1 MTQPTGTKPI
11 LFKRILV
18 PIDFSG
24 HSTKTVDY
32 AAQFAALHDS
42 VINLLHVFQIP
53 DYVATHYQGTYLRPD
68 DVRTH
73 VDAAEREAKDRLAEF
88 EKLLRDRGV
97 QVQSYLG
104 SGYAFEEIVNY
115 AEIWEIDL
123 IIIGSR
129 GSTGFAH
136 LLLGS
141 TAMRVAENSK
151 CPVLIIKENPRKAE

>member
-1 MTQPTGTKPI
+1 MTQATGTKTL

-18 PIDFSG
+18 PIDFSE
-24 HSTKTVDY
+24 HSTKTIDY
-32 AAQFAALHDS
+32 AAKFATFHDA

-53 DYVATHYQGTYLRPD
+53 DYVATHYQGAYLRPD

-73 VDAAEREAKDRLAEF
+73 VNAAEREAKDRLADF
-88 EKLLRDRGV
+88 EKRLRNRGV

-115 AEIWEIDL
+115 ADTWDIDL

-129 GSTGFAH
+129 GSTGLVH

-141 TAMRVAENSK
+141 TAMRVAENAR
-151 CPVLIIKENPRKAE
+151 CPVLIIKENTTKM